1 MNKIIKMSLLLTIFL
16 TSFAFAGGGG
26 LVDGWT
32 EVHTYTSGP
41 AKEPVPG
48 FCYTI
53 YRDVDCLVPLQTL
66 WGNNLGVCAF
76 KKMPAGT
83 YFIKNNLASGGF
95 HPDSLVWEFDIKSGR
110 CTVLDFYVDASKKT
124 RWDGPGTGKF
134 KYSISGTISGSAI
147 NDLITSGGMI
157 AFESSYGKERFT
169 PEFMLVNKQTYS
181 YLNGKDISIKCQ
193 VNSQSLQFKIG
204 TEVGKRFMRML
215 TYNVDEDIWREVP
228 YINEG
233 TTYNFSGKVN
243 FTKIPDYMPN
253 SRIRFTYGD
262 EGTETT
268 IGGGFFLL
276 GLSGSSLV
284 CTYPYVFEGRR
295 GIAKVKI
302 NVYTGKSKFSI
313 TENDALG
320 VFATYVGN
328 F

>member
-1 MNKIIKMSLLLTIFL
+1 MNKLIKLSLLLTIFL
-16 TSFAFAGGGG
+16 TGFAFAGSIFPQE
-26 LVDGWT
+26 GWT

-53 YRDVDCLVPLQTL
+53 YRDVDCHVPLQTL

-83 YFIKNNLASGGF
+83 YFIRNNLASGGF
-95 HPDSLVWEFDIKSGR
+95 FGDNTVVPFSIESGR

-134 KYSISGTISGSAI
+134 KFTINGTISGSAI
-147 NDLITSGGMI
+147 NDLMTSGGMI
-157 AFESSYGKERFT
+157 AFESSYGKGRFS
-169 PEFMLVNKQTYS
+169 PEFMMVNKYSYS

-193 VNSQSLQFKIG
+193 LNSQSLQFKIG
-204 TEVGKRFMRML
+204 TEVGKKFMRML

-228 YINEG
+228 YINEE

-243 FTKIPDYMPN
+243 FTKIPDYLPN
-253 SRIRFTYGD
+253 SRIRFTYGY
-262 EGTETT
+262 EETI
-268 IGGGFFLL
+268 IGGGYFLL

-284 CTYPYVFEGRR
+284 CTYPYVFRGRR
-295 GIAKVKI
+295 GIVKVKV
-302 NVYTGKSKFSI
+302 NVLTGKSKFSI
-313 TENDALG
+313 TENDAIG
-320 VFATYVGN
+320 VFATYAE
-328 F
+328 